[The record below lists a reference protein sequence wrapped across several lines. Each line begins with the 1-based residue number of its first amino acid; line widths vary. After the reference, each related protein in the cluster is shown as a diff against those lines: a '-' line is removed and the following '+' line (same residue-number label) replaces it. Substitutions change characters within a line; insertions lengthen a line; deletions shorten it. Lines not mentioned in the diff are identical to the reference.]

1 MQFLF
6 PYKDEEMRKIGVQA
20 LKANRHDGEDNISE
34 EDILA
39 EEPNPDSENSSRSG
53 SDQMIQGPQ
62 SPSSLNN
69 LEPMEEEQGSS
80 DYQTVMR
87 LLEHGEKITHM
98 VSFLEP
104 DLYNPFEIP
113 PRFFDSFFF
122 CLQYR
127 CARIQGLDTTEGL
140 VLFGRDHFYILDGF
154 TLVNGREV
162 HDINFISTSYYEPII
177 PQVMFNEVFL
187 TFLLPNLF

>member
-1 MQFLF
+1 MVGICNAETLRIVEEYDDCDLSVTRDEEVCTSIGKKHAEKIGIIIENIKKTNNTPTLMQFLF

-98 VSFLEP
+98 VSFL
-104 DLYNPFEIP
+104 
-113 PRFFDSFFF
+113 
-122 CLQYR
+122 
-127 CARIQGLDTTEGL
+127 
-140 VLFGRDHFYILDGF
+140 
-154 TLVNGREV
+154 
-162 HDINFISTSYYEPII
+162 
-177 PQVMFNEVFL
+177 
-187 TFLLPNLF
+187 

>member
-39 EEPNPDSENSSRSG
+39 EEPNPDSENSSRTG
-53 SDQMIQGPQ
+53 SDQMTQGPQ

-69 LEPMEEEQGSS
+69 SEPMEEEQGSS

-98 VSFLEP
+98 VS
-104 DLYNPFEIP
+104 
-113 PRFFDSFFF
+113 
-122 CLQYR
+122 CL
-127 CARIQGLDTTEGL
+127 
-140 VLFGRDHFYILDGF
+140 
-154 TLVNGREV
+154 
-162 HDINFISTSYYEPII
+162 
-177 PQVMFNEVFL
+177 
-187 TFLLPNLF
+187 